1 MTERVTPAVT
11 TWAIF
16 ALAFPAL
23 LLYLLA
29 RGIPAVQPTFWLAL
43 GANVALYL
51 VSFRLYVSALEKGD
65 LGVTYPLLALTPV
78 LVVPVE
84 WVLLGERAGVQ
95 GITGIVLV
103 VVGVYLLNFRGG
115 DRPLLEPFRALAR
128 DPGAR
133 RMMAVTV
140 LWAVSGTVD
149 RVAVLNASPAF
160 YGVALSMGMGL
171 GFLPAALESGRTEKE
186 ADTDG
191 GSDGRGEACDGTTD
205 AGAPG
210 GPAAAAEAHG
220 ARGPA
225 GADDAADGAG
235 GPAGAIEGDGPEHRA
250 GLRRSLAEHPWLL
263 AGQGMLFAAMFLC
276 QMEALRLSLAAYVLA
291 IKRSGTLLAILLG
304 GAVFREGATG
314 RRLAA
319 TTVIL
324 AGVVLVGTS

>member
-1 MTERVTPAVT
+1 MTWALLAGGAAVFYALQGAWTKRMTERVTPAVA

-29 RGIPAVQPTFWLAL
+29 RGIPAVQPTFWLAFA
-43 GANVALYL
+43 ANVALYL

-84 WVLLGERAGVQ
+84 WVLLGERAGLQ
-95 GITGIVLV
+95 GIAGIVLV
-103 VVGVYLLNFRGG
+103 VVGVYLLNFRGR
-115 DRPLLEPFRALAR
+115 DRPLLEPIRALAR

-160 YGVALSMGMGL
+160 YGVALSVGMGL
-171 GFLPAALESGRTEKE
+171 GFLPAALGSGRTEA
-186 ADTDG
+186 ADSAG
-191 GSDGRGEACDGTTD
+191 
-205 AGAPG
+205 GAP
-210 GPAAAAEAHG
+210 EN
-220 ARGPA
+220 
-225 GADDAADGAG
+225 
-235 GPAGAIEGDGPEHRA
+235 RA
-250 GLRRSLAEHPWLL
+250 GLLRSLAEHPWLL
-263 AGQGMLFAAMFLC
+263 AGQGMLFAAMFAC

-291 IKRSGTLLAILLG
+291 IKRSGTLLAIVLG

>member
-1 MTERVTPAVT
+1 MTWALLAGGAAVFYALQGAWTKRMTERVTPAVT

-29 RGIPAVQPTFWLAL
+29 RGIPAIQPTFWLAF
-43 GANVALYL
+43 GANAALYL

-84 WVLLGERAGVQ
+84 WVLLGERAGLQ
-95 GITGIVLV
+95 GISGIVLV
-103 VVGVYLLNFRGG
+103 VVGVYLLNFRGR

-160 YGVALSMGMGL
+160 YGVALSAGMGL
-171 GFLPAALESGRTEKE
+171 GFLPAALGSG
-186 ADTDG
+186 
-191 GSDGRGEACDGTTD
+191 S
-205 AGAPG
+205 
-210 GPAAAAEAHG
+210 HS
-220 ARGPA
+220 
-225 GADDAADGAG
+225 
-235 GPAGAIEGDGPEHRA
+235 EHRT

-263 AGQGMLFAAMFLC
+263 AGQGMLFAAMFVC

>member
-1 MTERVTPAVT
+1 MTWPVLAGGAAVFYALQGAWTKKMTDRVTPAVA

-16 ALAFPAL
+16 GLALPAL

-29 RGIPAVQPTFWLAL
+29 RGVPEVRPDFWLAF

-51 VSFRLYVSALEKGD
+51 VSFRLYVLALEKGE

-84 WVLLGERAGVQ
+84 WVLLGDRAGAQ
-95 GITGIVLV
+95 GVLGIVLV
-103 VVGVYLLNFRGG
+103 VVGVYLLNFRGR

-149 RVAVLNASPAF
+149 RVAVLNSSPAF
-160 YGVALSMGMGL
+160 YGAALSVGMAI
-171 GFLPAALESGRTEKE
+171 GFLPAALGSGRTGTDEE
-186 ADTDG
+186 VEDRAD
-191 GSDGRGEACDGTTD
+191 R
-205 AGAPG
+205 
-210 GPAAAAEAHG
+210 
-220 ARGPA
+220 
-225 GADDAADGAG
+225 
-235 GPAGAIEGDGPEHRA
+235 RA
-250 GLRRSLAEHPWLL
+250 GLRRSLREHPWLL
-263 AGQGMLFAAMFLC
+263 AGQGMLFAAMFVC

-304 GAVFREGATG
+304 GALFREGATG

>member
-1 MTERVTPAVT
+1 MTWPILAGGAAVFYALQGAWTKKMTDRVTPAVA

-16 ALAFPAL
+16 ALALPAL

-29 RGIPAVQPTFWLAL
+29 RGVPEVNSGFWAAF

-51 VSFRLYVSALEKGD
+51 VSFRLYVSALEQGD

-84 WVLLGERAGVQ
+84 WILLGERAGLQ
-95 GITGIVLV
+95 GILGILLV
-103 VVGVYLLNFRGG
+103 VVGVYLLNFRGA

-160 YGVALSMGMGL
+160 YGVALSVGMGI
-171 GFLPAALESGRTEKE
+171 GFLPAALRSGRRE
-186 ADTDG
+186 
-191 GSDGRGEACDGTTD
+191 
-205 AGAPG
+205 
-210 GPAAAAEAHG
+210 AEA
-220 ARGPA
+220 PA
-225 GADDAADGAG
+225 G
-235 GPAGAIEGDGPEHRA
+235 ETRA
-250 GLRRSLAEHPWLL
+250 GLRRAVADHPWLL
-263 AGQGMLFAAMFLC
+263 AGQGLLFAAMFVC

-304 GAVFREGATG
+304 GTVFREGATG
-314 RRLAA
+314 RRLGA

>member
-1 MTERVTPAVT
+1 MTWALLAGGAAVFYALQGAWTKRMTDRVTPAVT

-29 RGIPAVQPTFWLAL
+29 RGIPAVQPTFWAAF

-84 WVLLGERAGVQ
+84 WVLLGERAGLQ

-103 VVGVYLLNFRGG
+103 VVGVYLLNFRGR

-160 YGVALSMGMGL
+160 YGVALSVGMGL
-171 GFLPAALESGRTEKE
+171 GFLPAALGSGRTEA
-186 ADTDG
+186 ADTAGAG
-191 GSDGRGEACDGTTD
+191 GS
-205 AGAPG
+205 PG
-210 GPAAAAEAHG
+210 GPAAGGGAAGPAEAAE
-220 ARGPA
+220 
-225 GADDAADGAG
+225 
-235 GPAGAIEGDGPEHRA
+235 GDRPEHRA

-263 AGQGMLFAAMFLC
+263 AGQGMLFAAMFVC

>member
-1 MTERVTPAVT
+1 MTWALLAGGAAVVYALQGAWTKRMTERVTPAVA

-29 RGIPAVQPTFWLAL
+29 RGIPTVQPTFWLAF

-84 WVLLGERAGVQ
+84 WVLLGERAGLQ

-103 VVGVYLLNFRGG
+103 VVGVYLLNFRGR

-160 YGVALSMGMGL
+160 YGVALSVGMGL
-171 GFLPAALESGRTEKE
+171 GFLPAALGSG
-186 ADTDG
+186 TD
-191 GSDGRGEACDGTTD
+191 S
-205 AGAPG
+205 
-210 GPAAAAEAHG
+210 
-220 ARGPA
+220 
-225 GADDAADGAG
+225 
-235 GPAGAIEGDGPEHRA
+235 EHRA

-263 AGQGMLFAAMFLC
+263 AGQGMLFAAMFVC

-291 IKRSGTLLAILLG
+291 IKRSGTLLAIVLG

-319 TTVIL
+319 TAVIL

>member
-1 MTERVTPAVT
+1 MTWALLAGGAAVFYALQGAWTKRMTDRVTPAVT

-23 LLYLLA
+23 LLYLVA
-29 RGIPAVQPTFWLAL
+29 RGIPAVQPTFWAAF

-84 WVLLGERAGVQ
+84 WVLLGERAGLQ

-103 VVGVYLLNFRGG
+103 VVGVYLLNFRGR

-160 YGVALSMGMGL
+160 YGVALSVGMGL
-171 GFLPAALESGRTEKE
+171 GFLPAALGSGRTEA
-186 ADTDG
+186 ADTADG
-191 GSDGRGEACDGTTD
+191 G
-205 AGAPG
+205 AGSG
-210 GPAAAAEAHG
+210 GDAAEAADG

-225 GADDAADGAG
+225 EAAKGGA
-235 GPAGAIEGDGPEHRA
+235 PEHRA
-250 GLRRSLAEHPWLL
+250 GLRRSLAEHPGLL
-263 AGQGMLFAAMFLC
+263 AGQGMLFAAMFVC

>member
-1 MTERVTPAVT
+1 MTWALLAGGAAVFYALQGAWTKRMTERVTPAVT

-29 RGIPAVQPTFWLAL
+29 RGIPAIQPTFWLAL
-43 GANVALYL
+43 AANVALYL

-84 WVLLGERAGVQ
+84 WVLLGERAGLQ

-103 VVGVYLLNFRGG
+103 VVGVYLLNFRGRDG
-115 DRPLLEPFRALAR
+115 PLLEPFRALAR

-160 YGVALSMGMGL
+160 YGVALSVGMGL
-171 GFLPAALESGRTEKE
+171 GFLPAALGSGRTEEE
-186 ADTDG
+186 ADT
-191 GSDGRGEACDGTTD
+191 AD
-205 AGAPG
+205 AG
-210 GPAAAAEAHG
+210 G
-220 ARGPA
+220 A
-225 GADDAADGAG
+225 
-235 GPAGAIEGDGPEHRA
+235 PEHPD

-263 AGQGMLFAAMFLC
+263 AGQGMLFAAMFVC
-276 QMEALRLSLAAYVLA
+276 QMEALRMSLAAYVLA